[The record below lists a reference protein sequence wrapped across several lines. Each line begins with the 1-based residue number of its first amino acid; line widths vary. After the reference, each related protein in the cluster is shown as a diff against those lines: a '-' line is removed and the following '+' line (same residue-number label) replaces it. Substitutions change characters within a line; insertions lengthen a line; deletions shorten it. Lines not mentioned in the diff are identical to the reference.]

1 VSSGTWNRAENAWI
15 QKSKGLND
23 QKLEIRAE
31 HSPGCKKV
39 VR

>member
-1 VSSGTWNRAENAWI
+1 VSSGPLNRAGNAWI

-31 HSPGCKKV
+31 HSPGSK
-39 VR
+39 